1 MQNRRTDNRGFTI
14 AELMIAI
21 AIGLL
26 VVGLAVANVPA
37 MMKTARADGGLEI
50 LAASLRQARELSI
63 SERRNIQVRFPT
75 TNNQIQMYRVE
86 YPAGT
91 TTLLKTVTFEGR
103 VQFKQQTGPGDT
115 PDAFGNNATIC
126 PDTTGAIC
134 LKSAVPAMFTTDG
147 SFVDSN
153 GDVLNGTL
161 FISVPGD
168 VLSAR
173 AVAIFGPTGALRL
186 WRWNGRVWVES

>member
-1 MQNRRTDNRGFTI
+1 MISTRTDNRGFTLV
-14 AELMIAI
+14 ELIV
-21 AIGLL
+21 AIGIGLI
-26 VVGLAVANVPA
+26 VVGFAAANISG
-37 MMKTARADGGLEI
+37 MIKTARADGGLEI
-50 LAASLRQARELSI
+50 LATALRQSRELSV
-63 SERRNIQVRFPT
+63 SERRNIQIRFPT
-75 TNNQIQMYRVE
+75 TNNQVQIYRIE
-86 YPAGT
+86 YPSGAQ
-91 TTLLKTVTFEGR
+91 TLVRTITFEGR

-115 PDAFGNNATIC
+115 PDLFGNNTTIC

-134 LKSAVPAMFTTDG
+134 LRANVPAMFTTDG

-173 AVAIFGPTGALRL
+173 AIAIFGPTGALRL
-186 WRWNGRVWVES
+186 WRWNGRAWVEA